1 MTTTWLS
8 DEYHLLALCHVYVEV
23 GINSWTSV
31 CLLPFFLNSLPFPHF
46 RFRFIPQLQN
56 LQTKD
61 SWRAVFTFCSRLELR
76 WSAQYKQLLISGSLQ
91 GDWTVSRTFCSIAL
105 SSPFSC
111 YITAEVIMTS
121 TTYAISSHVYTSFCN
136 GRNPDDSGEGLCT
149 ELPAKQN
156 WMKRFEVF
164 RGSSFICISSSFNPL
179 KTKCRLLYLKT
190 QFVPRSKHFSSRL

>member
-111 YITAEVIMTS
+111 YITAEVIRTS

-149 ELPAKQN
+149 ELRAKQN

-164 RGSSFICISSSFNPL
+164 RGSSFFLHIIFL
-179 KTKCRLLYLKT
+179 
-190 QFVPRSKHFSSRL
+190 